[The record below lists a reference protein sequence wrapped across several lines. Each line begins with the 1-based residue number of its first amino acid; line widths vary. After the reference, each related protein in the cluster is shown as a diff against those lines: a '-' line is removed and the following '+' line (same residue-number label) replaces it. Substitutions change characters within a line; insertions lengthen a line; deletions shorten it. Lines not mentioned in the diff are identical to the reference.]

1 MSKHTTRA
9 WSLAAGVLRMVAVMG
24 PLSAVVGA
32 GVYGVSGGLAATV
45 PDAEFDYEYDRSA
58 GTLEITHGGGVERA
72 AAVRVVGAGNG
83 CDDGW
88 DSGRV
93 TAEDTCALGGVTGK
107 RSVRVVWDGTGP
119 SRATLDV
126 WPARAG

>member
-24 PLSAVVGA
+24 LLSAVVGA

-58 GTLEITHGGGVERA
+58 GTLEITHGGGGVERA

-93 TAEDTCALGGVTGK
+93 TAEDTCALGG
-107 RSVRVVWDGTGP
+107 SPASGP
-119 SRATLDV
+119 SGSSGTERV
-126 WPARAG
+126 PAEPR

>member
-9 WSLAAGVLRMVAVMG
+9 WSLAAGVLRMVAVVG
-24 PLSAVVGA
+24 LLSAVVGA

-58 GTLEITHGGGVERA
+58 GTLEITHSGDALDA

-93 TAEDTCALGGVTGK
+93 TAEDTCALGG
-107 RSVRVVWDGTGP
+107 SPASGP
-119 SRATLDV
+119 SGSSETERV
-126 WPARAG
+126 PAEPR

>member
-24 PLSAVVGA
+24 LFSAIVSV

-58 GTLEITHGGGVERA
+58 GTLEITHGGVERA

-93 TAEDTCALGGVTGK
+93 TAKDTCALGG
-107 RSVRVVWDGTGP
+107 SPASGP
-119 SRATLDV
+119 SGSSGTERV
-126 WPARAG
+126 PAEPR